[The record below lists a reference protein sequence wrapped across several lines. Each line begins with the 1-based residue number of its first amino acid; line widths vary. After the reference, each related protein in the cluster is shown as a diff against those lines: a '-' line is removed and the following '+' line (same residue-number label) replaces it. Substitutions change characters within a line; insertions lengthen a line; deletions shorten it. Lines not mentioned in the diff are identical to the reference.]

1 MTKTKQEKYVRNI
14 DAPMYVPQMAE
25 QPDITSLYNTNK
37 FSELVNEIDK
47 SNLSDNDKFF
57 LKIASTRHIEFNYK
71 LIAEYYAHADKKMQ
85 ELMEKNGLVII
96 DFDKAIEYGY
106 VKLSKS
112 LMKIAGRNNEK

>member
-14 DAPMYVPQMAE
+14 EAPMYVPQMAE